1 MPDSALFVDSKTQA
15 DGWLGRLELGFEEVA
30 GATRLLHRKHEGP
43 LRVQRALFPEGPS
56 VPHVLVLH
64 PPGGV
69 VGGDRLEI
77 SIDMGPRS
85 RALITTPAAQKLYRS
100 AGPEAQQLNC
110 LKLGRDAEL
119 EWLPGET
126 IAFDGAVVRTTT
138 RVVLEHGSAFIGWEI
153 SCYGCPSSGVSFE
166 RGRLEQRCQIFRREE
181 PLLIERTLVSGD
193 AGVRAG
199 SWALRGNPVLAALY
213 AVPRVPSD
221 IDALV
226 RLLRERT
233 HSSSKV
239 TSAVTSLGE
248 LIVVRASG
256 SQVEPV
262 RELLVASWRAL
273 RPRLLGRDAVIPR
286 IWAT

>member
-1 MPDSALFVDSKTQA
+1 VIPDSALAGATSGS
-15 DGWLGRLELGFEEVA
+15 DGWLGRLELGFEEV
-30 GATRLLHRKHEGP
+30 GGETRLSRRKHEGP

-77 SIDMGPRS
+77 SVDMGFRA

-100 AGPEAQQLNC
+100 AGPEAQQLNS
-110 LKLGRDAEL
+110 LKLRRDAEL
-119 EWLPGET
+119 EWLPGEN
-126 IAFDGAVVRTTT
+126 IAFDGAVVRSAT
-138 RVVLEHGSAFIGWEI
+138 RVALEQGSAFIGWEI

-166 RGRLEQRCQIFRREE
+166 RGRLEQRFQIFRGDE

-193 AGVRAG
+193 ASVRSG
-199 SWALRGNPVLAALY
+199 PWALRGNPVLAALY
-213 AVPRVPSD
+213 AVPREPSEM
-221 IDALV
+221 DALV
-226 RLLRERT
+226 RLLREHT
-233 HSSSKV
+233 HSTNV
-239 TSAVTSLGE
+239 TNAVTSLGE

-256 SQVEPV
+256 SHVEPV

-273 RPRLLGRDAVIPR
+273 RPRLFGRDAVIPR